1 MAVIED
7 FIKLDLR
14 IGTVVK
20 AEVFPEAK
28 VPAIKMTIDFGEEIG
43 IKQSSAQI
51 TKRYE
56 PGDLTGRQ
64 VTAIVNFRRG
74 GSPDLSQK
82 FSFSAASRKK
92 ETLSCLRQSRQY
104 RTERKSDNKKRRLQ
118 KQNVFCVL
126 RRYTTRHI
134 RVCRK
139 GMCIDLHNSA
149 HRYINIA
156 WRVRKCKRF
165 LIYVISGFVLPIP
178 DLSCKVLFE
187 IL

>member
-1 MAVIED
+1 MIVKRSFDMAVIED

-28 VPAIKMTIDFGEEIG
+28 VPIKMTIDFGEEIG
-43 IKQSSAQI
+43 MKQSSAQI

-64 VTAIVNFRRG
+64 VTAIVNFPPRRIAGFKSEVLVLG
-74 GSPDLSQK
+74 GIPE
-82 FSFSAASRKK
+82 K
-92 ETLSCLRQSRQY
+92 EMLSCLRQSRQY
-104 RTERKSDNKKRRLQ
+104 RTERKSDNKKTFAEA
-118 KQNVFCVL
+118 NVFCVL

-134 RVCRK
+134 RVPQGHVHR
-139 GMCIDLHNSA
+139 LTHSA

-156 WRVRKCKRF
+156 WRVWKCKRF
-165 LIYVISGFVLPIP
+165 LTYVISGFVLPIP
-178 DLSCKVLFE
+178 DSFV
-187 IL
+187 